1 MSLEEKQ
8 QYLNSE
14 IIQQGYDGNEFS
26 AFISSIRGEQ
36 QVDLDTW
43 SFEDL
48 QTVVAQFKGQ
58 YQQNQDQNEQQNQNE
73 QNVNN
78 ENTQE
83 QSQNQAQEESS
94 NQENSPENG
103 EEQKIEKKPSSE
115 NDFPD
120 NLLDPLTLV
129 IKTQHLQLN
138 EISDNNNL
146 YITISNPQ
154 KVKPGLLSI
163 AYFQYE
169 MQTQP
174 VGYKVI
180 RKVSDYTFLYET
192 LPEINCAVFNPILPH
207 FEFGLKDDSPKK
219 MLYIQNYMNSL
230 IENKFFRTL
239 PIVFEFLTLDQP
251 KWNNKRIEYQK
262 LKTLPLSKMPTL
274 EGELVVN
281 INKEEDTKALKIK
294 EEINKKT
301 EALDAVNSTMD
312 EILAIYDKLNILYK
326 NLSKSFQDL
335 EKAHENNQI
344 LNGFFNR
351 LKSLSEI
358 WSKDYMKQKELFKDD
373 FKYFLKFINKENV
386 SYLRKFEEFRVT
398 REDYRVKYEKLK
410 KLPTRQPKDLELIKT
425 LRVEYGLQLLMVNKE
440 YNSLLDRQAYRCL
453 NQFMKYN
460 ENQQIILQDY
470 ENCRNL
476 FSINQQQDNN
486 NNNEGY
492 EEQNQEADGNN

>member
-14 IIQQGYDGNEFS
+14 IIQQNYDGNEFS

-48 QTVVAQFKGQ
+48 QAVVAQFKAQ
-58 YQQNQDQNEQQNQNE
+58 YQQNQANQENQNE

-78 ENTQE
+78 EE
-83 QSQNQAQEESS
+83 QNQNQTQEESQ

-115 NDFPD
+115 NDFPE

-138 EISDNNNL
+138 EISDNNDL
-146 YITISNPQ
+146 FITISNPQ
-154 KVKPGLLSI
+154 RVKPGLLSI
-163 AYFQYE
+163 AYFQYDME
-169 MQTQP
+169 TQP
-174 VGYKVI
+174 VGYKVV

-192 LPEINCAVFNPILPH
+192 LPLINCAVFNPILPH

-239 PIVFEFLTLDQP
+239 PIVLEFLTLDQP
-251 KWNNKRIEYQK
+251 KWNSKRIEYQK

-274 EGELVVN
+274 EGELDVN
-281 INKEEDTKALKIK
+281 INKEEDAKALKIK

-312 EILAIYDKLNILYK
+312 EILALYDKLNLLYK
-326 NLSKSFQDL
+326 NLAKSFMDL

-358 WSKDYMKQKELFKDD
+358 WSKDYTKQKELLKDD
-373 FKYFLKFINKENV
+373 FKYFFKFINKENV

-398 REDYRVKYEKLK
+398 REDYRIKYEKLK
-410 KLPTRQPKDLELIKT
+410 KLPVRQPKDLEVIKT
-425 LRVEYGLQLLMVNKE
+425 LRVEYGMQLLMVNKE
-440 YNSLLDRQAYRCL
+440 YHNLLERQAYRCL
-453 NQFMKYN
+453 KQFMKYN

-476 FSINQQQDNN
+476 FNINQQQDNN
-486 NNNEGY
+486 NEGN
-492 EEQNQEADGNN
+492 EEQNQEVGENN

>member
-14 IIQQGYDGNEFS
+14 IIQQNYDGNEFS

-48 QTVVAQFKGQ
+48 QAVVAQFKAQ
-58 YQQNQDQNEQQNQNE
+58 YQQTQANQENQNE

-78 ENTQE
+78 EE
-83 QSQNQAQEESS
+83 QNQNQTQEESQ

-115 NDFPD
+115 NDFPE

-138 EISDNNNL
+138 EISDNNDL
-146 YITISNPQ
+146 FITISNPQ
-154 KVKPGLLSI
+154 RVKPGLLSI
-163 AYFQYE
+163 AYFQYDME
-169 MQTQP
+169 TQP
-174 VGYKVI
+174 VGYKVV

-192 LPEINCAVFNPILPH
+192 LPLINCAVFNPILPH

-239 PIVFEFLTLDQP
+239 PIVLEFLTLDQP
-251 KWNNKRIEYQK
+251 KWNSKRTEYQK

-274 EGELVVN
+274 EGELDVN
-281 INKEEDTKALKIK
+281 INKEEDAKALKIK

-312 EILAIYDKLNILYK
+312 EILALYDKLNLLYK
-326 NLSKSFQDL
+326 NLAKSFMDL

-358 WSKDYMKQKELFKDD
+358 WSKDYTKQKELLKDD
-373 FKYFLKFINKENV
+373 FKYFFKFINKENV

-398 REDYRVKYEKLK
+398 REDYRIKYEKLK
-410 KLPTRQPKDLELIKT
+410 KLPVRQPKDLEVIKT
-425 LRVEYGLQLLMVNKE
+425 LRVEYGMQLLMVNKE
-440 YNSLLDRQAYRCL
+440 YHNLLERQAYRCL
-453 NQFMKYN
+453 KQFMKYN

-476 FSINQQQDNN
+476 FNINQQQDNN
-486 NNNEGY
+486 NEGN
-492 EEQNQEADGNN
+492 EEQNQEVGENN

>member
-14 IIQQGYDGNEFS
+14 IIQQNYDGNEFS

-48 QTVVAQFKGQ
+48 QAVVAQFKAQ
-58 YQQNQDQNEQQNQNE
+58 YQQNQANQENQNE

-78 ENTQE
+78 EE
-83 QSQNQAQEESS
+83 QNQNQTQEESQ

-115 NDFPD
+115 NDFPE

-138 EISDNNNL
+138 EISDNNDL
-146 YITISNPQ
+146 FITISNPQ
-154 KVKPGLLSI
+154 RVKPGLLSI
-163 AYFQYE
+163 AYFQYDME
-169 MQTQP
+169 TQP
-174 VGYKVI
+174 VGYKVV

-192 LPEINCAVFNPILPH
+192 LPLINCAVFNPILPH

-239 PIVFEFLTLDQP
+239 PIVLEFLTLDQP
-251 KWNNKRIEYQK
+251 KWNSKHTEYQK

-274 EGELVVN
+274 EGELDVN
-281 INKEEDTKALKIK
+281 INKEEDAKALKIK

-312 EILAIYDKLNILYK
+312 EILALYDKLNLLYK
-326 NLSKSFQDL
+326 NLAKSFMDL

-358 WSKDYMKQKELFKDD
+358 WSKDYTKQKELLKDD
-373 FKYFLKFINKENV
+373 FKYFFKFINKENV

-398 REDYRVKYEKLK
+398 REDYRIKYEKLK
-410 KLPTRQPKDLELIKT
+410 KLPVRQPKDLEVIKT
-425 LRVEYGLQLLMVNKE
+425 LRVEYGMQLLMVNKE
-440 YNSLLDRQAYRCL
+440 YHNLLERQAYRCL
-453 NQFMKYN
+453 KQFMKYN

-476 FSINQQQDNN
+476 FNINQQQDNN
-486 NNNEGY
+486 NEGN
-492 EEQNQEADGNN
+492 EEQNQEVGENN